1 MTEKIGSVFP
11 LADSPASIKP
21 LRKGPVSKT
30 TADDPAKIKK
40 AAEQFEALMIG
51 QMLKSA
57 REAGL
62 SADPK
67 NKDQAGQTEMQLAD
81 EKFASLIASKGGLGL
96 AKFITSNLVR
106 KT

>member
-1 MTEKIGSVFP
+1 MIGNIGSGFP
-11 LADSPASIKP
+11 LVDSSTSMKP
-21 LRKGPVSKT
+21 LRQGPISKGA
-30 TADDPAKIKK
+30 ADDSERIQK
-40 AAEQFEALMIG
+40 AAEQFEALLIG

-62 SADPK
+62 SDKA
-67 NKDQAGQTEMQLAD
+67 KDQGGQTEMQLAD

-106 KT
+106 KS